1 MGDKL
6 CVDARGNISIDRAGA
21 SQVLWR
27 ALRRDNRVY
36 TVQALQ
42 ALCIRVLGEMYD
54 DMHSHGQIKDALQS
68 ACASALVGL
77 RVLSDTYRIGDVD
90 DDVSETILRI
100 VHVLSSTC
108 RTKTA
113 VSTQTQTPMPM
124 PTPTPMPI
132 AMPMPRRLN
141 VPELP
146 LSPPSKTKP
155 CYRLS
160 FRRRGAGAIPAAMY
174 AAATAKSVDAAKQ
187 DNVEVDVEPSHPQ

>member
-124 PTPTPMPI
+124 PI
-132 AMPMPRRLN
+132 AMPKRLN

-146 LSPPSKTKP
+146 LSPPSKTKA
-155 CYRLS
+155 CNRSS

-187 DNVEVDVEPSHPQ
+187 DTVEVDVEPSHPQ

>member
-124 PTPTPMPI
+124 PMPI
-132 AMPMPRRLN
+132 TMPKRLN

-155 CYRLS
+155 CNRSS

-187 DNVEVDVEPSHPQ
+187 DNVEVSAEIVDVEPSHPQ